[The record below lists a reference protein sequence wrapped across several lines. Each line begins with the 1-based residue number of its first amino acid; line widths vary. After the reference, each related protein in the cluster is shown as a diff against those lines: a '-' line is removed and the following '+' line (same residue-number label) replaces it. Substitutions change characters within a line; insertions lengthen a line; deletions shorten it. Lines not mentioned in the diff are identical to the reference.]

1 MNEIERQAP
10 ELRVQKWIG
19 KDGESIAPFK
29 LSDIGPG
36 PKILFAFQHW
46 CQGCH
51 LHGFPT
57 LQKLHAAL
65 SSKDVG
71 FAVIQT
77 VFEGTHEN
85 TFEKLR
91 VNQLKYELPIVF
103 GHDEQ
108 PTGSPFPTFMEDYR
122 TRGTPWFTVIDAG
135 GSIVFSDF
143 HLDAELEYALCVC
156 AVKIVITSVS
166 SLSAANGV
174 VFCPSC
180 GARRMVESA
189 ALLVDEV
196 FPARSLF
203 ANGCSAFLSSY
214 AFCWLAIPELMGQV
228 LSIVYRILSTHLI
241 KKAGYTKASAQSGSV
256 TLIQRFGSALNLNV
270 HYHMLFLDGIY
281 TEDGHGKQ
289 RFHRVKAPTHDE
301 LNTLVHT
308 LSHRIAR
315 CLGKARRY

>member
-1 MNEIERQAP
+1 MDWQRWGKYRAVQTVRYRARP
-10 ELRVQKWIG
+10 E
-19 KDGESIAPFK
+19 
-29 LSDIGPG
+29 
-36 PKILFAFQHW
+36 ILFAFQHW
-46 CQGCH
+46 CQGCQ

-143 HLDAELEYALCVC
+143 HLDAERLVKQLEQ
-156 AVKIVITSVS
+156 
-166 SLSAANGV
+166 G
-174 VFCPSC
+174 
-180 GARRMVESA
+180 
-189 ALLVDEV
+189 
-196 FPARSLF
+196 
-203 ANGCSAFLSSY
+203 
-214 AFCWLAIPELMGQV
+214 
-228 LSIVYRILSTHLI
+228 
-241 KKAGYTKASAQSGSV
+241 
-256 TLIQRFGSALNLNV
+256 
-270 HYHMLFLDGIY
+270 
-281 TEDGHGKQ
+281 
-289 RFHRVKAPTHDE
+289 
-301 LNTLVHT
+301 
-308 LSHRIAR
+308 
-315 CLGKARRY
+315 

>member
-91 VNQLKYELPIVF
+91 
-103 GHDEQ
+103 
-108 PTGSPFPTFMEDYR
+108 
-122 TRGTPWFTVIDAG
+122 
-135 GSIVFSDF
+135 
-143 HLDAELEYALCVC
+143 
-156 AVKIVITSVS
+156 
-166 SLSAANGV
+166 AAIFKV
-174 VFCPSC
+174 VV
-180 GARRMVESA
+180 A
-189 ALLVDEV
+189 
-196 FPARSLF
+196 
-203 ANGCSAFLSSY
+203 
-214 AFCWLAIPELMGQV
+214 
-228 LSIVYRILSTHLI
+228 
-241 KKAGYTKASAQSGSV
+241 
-256 TLIQRFGSALNLNV
+256 
-270 HYHMLFLDGIY
+270 
-281 TEDGHGKQ
+281 
-289 RFHRVKAPTHDE
+289 
-301 LNTLVHT
+301 
-308 LSHRIAR
+308 
-315 CLGKARRY
+315 

>member
-10 ELRVQKWIG
+10 ELRVQNGLAKMG
-19 KDGESIAPFK
+19 KVSRRSNCQI
-29 LSDIGPG
+29 SGPA
-36 PKILFAFQHW
+36 KILFAFQHW

-143 HLDAELEYALCVC
+143 HLDA
-156 AVKIVITSVS
+156 
-166 SLSAANGV
+166 G
-174 VFCPSC
+174 
-180 GARRMVESA
+180 
-189 ALLVDEV
+189 D
-196 FPARSLF
+196 
-203 ANGCSAFLSSY
+203 
-214 AFCWLAIPELMGQV
+214 
-228 LSIVYRILSTHLI
+228 
-241 KKAGYTKASAQSGSV
+241 
-256 TLIQRFGSALNLNV
+256 
-270 HYHMLFLDGIY
+270 
-281 TEDGHGKQ
+281 
-289 RFHRVKAPTHDE
+289 
-301 LNTLVHT
+301 
-308 LSHRIAR
+308 
-315 CLGKARRY
+315 